1 MALLGFGT
9 QGRLGPLCDIISRIV
24 FRCRFVYFLG
34 GGFMGKLWTGDGY
47 VLQRTS
53 WMVLSLL
60 LIRCCCSGPCILV
73 IRIVAS
79 LTIDEV
85 THRIIFVLLLG
96 FGTQGRLRPLGDI
109 IERSSLCC
117 RCGR

>member
-1 MALLGFGT
+1 
-9 QGRLGPLCDIISRIV
+9 
-24 FRCRFVYFLG
+24 
-34 GGFMGKLWTGDGY
+34 MGKLWTGAGY
-47 VLQRTS
+47 VLQRMS

-60 LIRCCCSGPCILV
+60 LIRCCCSGPCIFHNTFSGD
-73 IRIVAS
+73 AP
-79 LTIDEV
+79 D
-85 THRIIFVLLLG
+85 FVLLLG